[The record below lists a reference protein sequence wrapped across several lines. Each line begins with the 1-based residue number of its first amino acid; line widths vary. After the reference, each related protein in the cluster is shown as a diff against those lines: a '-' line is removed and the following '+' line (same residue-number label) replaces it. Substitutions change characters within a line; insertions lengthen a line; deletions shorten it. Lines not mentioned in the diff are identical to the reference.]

1 MTGKLITIEGIDGS
15 GKGTQSSK
23 LVSELSKIGIPAKMY
38 SFPAYNET
46 FFGKEIGAFLRGEF
60 GTINEVHPKLAAL
73 LFASDRLEQKSN
85 LLKDLREGIFVVCD
99 RYVESNIA
107 HQAAKVSE
115 KNRDQFISW
124 IKELEY
130 NINEL
135 PKPDVTVFLDVPLSV
150 SKGLVLNKKL
160 RSYTDEKED
169 IHEADHTYLEKVY
182 AVYKR
187 QQYLENWHTINCV
200 NDKKVRSIEDIN
212 NEIIKLVLKNNH
224 E

>member
-15 GKGTQSSK
+15 GKGTQAAK
-23 LVSELSKIGIPAKMY
+23 LVSELSKVGIPAKMY
-38 SFPAYNET
+38 SFPAYDKT

-85 LLKDLREGIFVVCD
+85 LIKDLMEGTYIICD

-107 HQAAKVSE
+107 HQAAKVPE
-115 KNRDQFISW
+115 ETRGGFISW

-130 NINEL
+130 SVNGL
-135 PKPDVTVFLDVPLSV
+135 PKPDITVFLDVPLQI
-150 SKGLVLNKKL
+150 SKEFVLKKKQ

-169 IHEADHTYLEKVY
+169 IHEADHSYLEKVY
-182 AVYKR
+182 EVYKR
-187 QQYLENWHTINCV
+187 QQRVEDWYTINCV
-200 NDKKVRSIEDIN
+200 NTNKVKSIETIN
-212 NEIIKLVLKNNH
+212 KEIKELVLVNAH